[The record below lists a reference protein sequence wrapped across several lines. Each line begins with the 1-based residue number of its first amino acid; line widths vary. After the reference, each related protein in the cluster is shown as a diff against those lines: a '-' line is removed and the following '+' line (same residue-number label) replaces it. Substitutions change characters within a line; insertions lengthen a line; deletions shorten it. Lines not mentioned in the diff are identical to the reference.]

1 MARTVGLITELE
13 VVNSVLSVA
22 GDNPVQSLD
31 DTYQPVFI
39 IKQMLLNISRT
50 MQSKGY
56 WFNNEYGVTLTPS
69 TINSKIILPFNI
81 IRFDPVDNRFV
92 ARGLNVYDRTDRTNI
107 ITDDIVA
114 DITLQLEFE
123 ELPQVA
129 REYIRTACRIQYNN
143 EYFGETN
150 FKQEWLSEFNE
161 AKLALD
167 KADIENE
174 SISMFSSSKVN
185 NIAFKNRR
193 RG

>member
-39 IKQMLLNISRT
+39 IKQMIHNVSRT

-56 WFNNEYGVTLTPS
+56 WFNNEYGVTLSPS
-69 TINSKIILPFNI
+69 TINGKTTLPFNI
-81 IRFDPVDNRFV
+81 IRFEPTDNKYV
-92 ARGLNVYDRTDRTNI
+92 ARGLTVYDREGRTST
-107 ITDDIVA
+107 ITEDITA

-123 ELPQVA
+123 ELPLTA

-150 FKQEWLSEFNE
+150 FKQELIADFNK
-161 AKLALD
+161 AKQDLEKED
-167 KADIENE
+167 TENE
-174 SISMFSSSKVN
+174 SISMFASAKSN